1 MMPSQLQAT
10 AQFKESMAMKSIVAM
25 TVNHEIKEI
34 EVDHGMTLL
43 ELLRDALKL
52 KSVHRSC
59 GEGECGA
66 CTVLLDGRP
75 VCSCLTLAVQADG
88 KEILTLEGLVQN
100 EQPHPLMTAFCDLN
114 AVQCGYCSP
123 GVMMTAYALIS
134 SNDTLSDRAIRKG
147 IEGNIC
153 RCTGYVNIVKAI
165 KAAVKSKNDGLWW

>member
-1 MMPSQLQAT
+1 
-10 AQFKESMAMKSIVAM
+10 MKSLVQM
-25 TVNHEIKEI
+25 TINHEIREI

-43 ELLRDALKL
+43 ELLRDVLKV

-66 CTVLLDGRP
+66 CTVLLDGQA
-75 VCSCLTLAVQADG
+75 VCSCLTLAAQADG
-88 KEILTLEGLVQN
+88 KQVLTLEGLIKN
-100 EQPHPLMTAFCDLN
+100 GQPHPLMTTFSDHS

-123 GVMMTAYALIS
+123 GVIMTAYALIS
-134 SNDTLSDRAIRKG
+134 GNGALTDEVIRKG

-165 KAAVKSKNDGLWW
+165 KAAAKSKNEGLWW